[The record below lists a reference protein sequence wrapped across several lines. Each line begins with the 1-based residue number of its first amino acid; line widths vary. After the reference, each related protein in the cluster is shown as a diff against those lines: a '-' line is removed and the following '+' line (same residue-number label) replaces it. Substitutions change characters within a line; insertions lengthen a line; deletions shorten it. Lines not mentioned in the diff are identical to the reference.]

1 MPASSMKV
9 VAGGNERG
17 SVAASVF
24 VLGALA
30 VMAVAVVT
38 NGKPQIVG
46 PVAAALA
53 VFAVTWR
60 RVLAWRSLLAIT
72 IFLIMFVPIK
82 RYDVPASLPF
92 QLEPYRIFIAFAA
105 LGWIASLLVD
115 PRVRLRRSGIEAP
128 LLLFA
133 VAIVASLLA
142 NPSRVASVSTQVNKT
157 LVFFLSF
164 FVVFYMTVS
173 CIRRVRDIDFVV
185 KWLVGCG
192 AVLAIFAIVERRT
205 NYNFFNHLASW
216 LPLRLNKEGVPD
228 LDLRGGRLRVVASA
242 QHPIALGAAFAML
255 VPLGIYTAKTTG
267 KARWT
272 IATVL
277 ITLAMFSTGSR
288 TAVLMILVIAIV
300 FAWLR
305 WREMKRLWPAL
316 LPMVVVLHVAAPG
329 ALGTI
334 KESFFPKGGLIAQQ
348 QDAPEGHARLST
360 LGPTLHREVY
370 PHPAFGLG
378 FATRV
383 TMETV
388 EPDGTIIPGNAR
400 ILDDQWLGVLAET
413 GLIGFGAFG
422 WMFIRFVR
430 RAGRDAKHDRS
441 QRGWLLTATVA
452 SVAGYGA
459 GMFTYD
465 AFSFIQV
472 TLLLFLVLGLG
483 CAAWKATPEPA
494 DEVPVGPTRRPRA
507 PRPPRR
513 PEGPRRRV
521 PAPGY
526 ARSGV

>member
-1 MPASSMKV
+1 
-9 VAGGNERG
+9 
-17 SVAASVF
+17 
-24 VLGALA
+24 
-30 VMAVAVVT
+30 
-38 NGKPQIVG
+38 
-46 PVAAALA
+46 
-53 VFAVTWR
+53 
-60 RVLAWRSLLAIT
+60 
-72 IFLIMFVPIK
+72 
-82 RYDVPASLPF
+82 
-92 QLEPYRIFIAFAA
+92 
-105 LGWIASLLVD
+105 
-115 PRVRLRRSGIEAP
+115 
-128 LLLFA
+128 
-133 VAIVASLLA
+133 
-142 NPSRVASVSTQVNKT
+142 
-157 LVFFLSF
+157 
-164 FVVFYMTVS
+164 
-173 CIRRVRDIDFVV
+173 
-185 KWLVGCG
+185 
-192 AVLAIFAIVERRT
+192 
-205 NYNFFNHLASW
+205 
-216 LPLRLNKEGVPD
+216 
-228 LDLRGGRLRVVASA
+228 
-242 QHPIALGAAFAML
+242 
-255 VPLGIYTAKTTG
+255 
-267 KARWT
+267 
-272 IATVL
+272 
-277 ITLAMFSTGSR
+277 
-288 TAVLMILVIAIV
+288 
-300 FAWLR
+300 
-305 WREMKRLWPAL
+305 
-316 LPMVVVLHVAAPG
+316 
-329 ALGTI
+329 
-334 KESFFPKGGLIAQQ
+334 
-348 QDAPEGHARLST
+348 
-360 LGPTLHREVY
+360 VY

-413 GLIGFGAFG
+413 GLIGFVAFG